1 MPRIIK
7 LAKGTYTASTITV
20 DGEGRVI
27 SASSGASAG
36 GAMVMTQAFK
46 GPASGTL
53 SLTGNYGS
61 AYAAGGGGGGGGAID
76 SLPTGYGGAGGWGVY
91 NFPIG
96 ESFSEPYVVGTG
108 GGGGNSNQNGQASTG
123 TTVANVLTINAAYG
137 GVGENAGAPGQA
149 GTAPG
154 AAVSGAGTP
163 DGGGGGGAAYATLFG
178 QGYYKNRVETPSSR
192 MIAQRGAAG
201 QTQNNS
207 APTAGG
213 TGGPGM
219 LVIFENIG
227 S

>member
-36 GAMVMTQAFK
+36 GAMVMTQAYK
-46 GPASGTL
+46 GPASGTMT
-53 SLTGNYGS
+53 LTGNYGS
-61 AYAAGGGGGGGGAID
+61 IYAAGGGAGGGGATD
-76 SLPTGYGGAGGWGVY
+76 SASAGYGGAGAWGVY

-96 ESFSEPYVVGTG
+96 GSFSEPYVVGG
-108 GGGGNSNQNGQASTG
+108 SGSGGNSNQPGQAG
-123 TTVANVLTINAAYG
+123 QATTIANVLTINAANG
-137 GVGENAGAPGQA
+137 GVGESPGSPGQA

-154 AAVSGAGTP
+154 ATVSGEGSP
-163 DGGGGGGAAYATLFG
+163 VSSPGGAAYATLFG
-178 QGYYKNRVETPSSR
+178 QGYYENRVDTPSSFN
-192 MIAQRGAAG
+192 IAQKGAAG
-201 QTQNNS
+201 QTQNGI
-207 APTAGG
+207 APTAGQS
-213 TGGPGM
+213 GGPGM

>member
-36 GAMVMTQAFK
+36 GAMVMTQAFQ

-61 AYAAGGGGGGGGAID
+61 AYAAGGGGGGGGAVD
-76 SLPTGYGGAGGWGVY
+76 LHPAGYGGAGGWGVF

-108 GGGGNSNQNGQASTG
+108 GGGGTSDNNGQASTG
-123 TTVANVLTINAAYG
+123 TTVANVLTINAANG
-137 GVGENAGAPGQA
+137 GVGENNGSPGQA

-154 AAVSGAGTP
+154 ATVTGAGTP
-163 DGGGGGGAAYATLFG
+163 SGGGGGGGAYATLFG
-178 QGYYKNRVETPSSR
+178 QGYYKNRVETPSSF

-201 QTQNNS
+201 QGQNS
-207 APTAGG
+207 IAPTSGG
-213 TGGPGM
+213 GGGPGM